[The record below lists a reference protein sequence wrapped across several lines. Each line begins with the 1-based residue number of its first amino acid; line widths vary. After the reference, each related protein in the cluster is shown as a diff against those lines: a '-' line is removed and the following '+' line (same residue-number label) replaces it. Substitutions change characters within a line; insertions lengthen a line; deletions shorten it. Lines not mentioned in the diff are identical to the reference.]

1 MKVGTKNDWLTNY
14 NNNKIW
20 LKSNLREHLVS
31 SPTTIELYFN
41 EFNSVNY

>member
-14 NNNKIW
+14 NNKIW
-20 LKSNLREHLVS
+20 LKSNLREHLVC
-31 SPTTIELYFN
+31 SPTTIELYFD